1 MDSDVDELPEGA
13 PMRPGDG
20 GERAATAGETLEVNR
35 SRLHPRPPRIDL
47 PPRTEIRP
55 PARPA
60 SSAMDAYHM
69 MRRWNLQFS
78 GARGSDAETFL
89 TRIEEGRALVTVSDE
104 EIFKCIPFF
113 LSGIALY
120 WYRSERDRWRTW
132 RDFEAAWRARFGN
145 PDFQFA
151 LRDEIM

>member
-1 MDSDVDELPEGA
+1 
-13 PMRPGDG
+13 
-20 GERAATAGETLEVNR
+20 
-35 SRLHPRPPRIDL
+35 
-47 PPRTEIRP
+47 
-55 PARPA
+55 
-60 SSAMDAYHM
+60 
-69 MRRWNLQFS
+69 LQFS

-89 TRIEEGRALVTVSDE
+89 TRIEEGRALITVSDE

-132 RDFEAAWRARFGN
+132 RDFQTAWRARFGN

-151 LRDEIM
+151 LRDEIMRRTQGEHEPIADFITCIRALFDRLSPPWSLDEQLNYAHRNMLPRLQISVPRRNVYDFASLEDAATRIERS